1 MSSLY
6 ELKGQYLELLSMME
20 EGADEKTIKDTLEGI
35 EGEIE
40 VKADNYAR
48 IIRQLESDANGLK
61 TEIERMT
68 DRKRALENHV
78 SYLKNNLQDAMILTG
93 KEKFKTDLFSF
104 NIQSNPA
111 SVVIDDPT
119 SIPAEFLIPQEPKVD
134 KKSIK
139 EYLKD
144 NEANWCHLDQ
154 SRSLRIR

>member
-1 MSSLY
+1 MASLY

-20 EGADEKTIKDTLEGI
+20 EGADEETIKDTLEGI

-93 KEKFKTDLFSF
+93 KEKFKTELFSF
-104 NIQSNPA
+104 GIQSNPA

-154 SRSLRIR
+154 TRSLRIR

>member
-1 MSSLY
+1 MASLY

-20 EGADEKTIKDTLEGI
+20 EGADEEVIKDTLESL

-48 IIRQLESDANGLK
+48 IIRQLESDTNGLK

-68 DRKRALENHV
+68 DRKRVLENHI

-104 NIQSNPA
+104 GIQANPA
-111 SVVIDDPT
+111 SVIIDDPT
-119 SIPAEFLIPQEPKVD
+119 SIPSQFLIPQEPKVD

-139 EYLKD
+139 EFLKD
-144 NEANWCHLDQ
+144 NDANWCHLEQ
-154 SRSLRIR
+154 SRGLRIR

>member
-1 MSSLY
+1 MKSLY

-20 EGADEKTIKDTLEGI
+20 EGADEETIKDTLEGI

-93 KEKFKTDLFSF
+93 KEKFKTELFSF
-104 NIQSNPA
+104 GIQSNPA

-144 NEANWCHLDQ
+144 NEANWCHLEQ
-154 SRSLRIR
+154 SRSIRIR

>member
-1 MSSLY
+1 MKSLY

-20 EGADEKTIKDTLEGI
+20 EGADEETIKDTLEGI

-93 KEKFKTDLFSF
+93 KEKFKTELFSF
-104 NIQSNPA
+104 GIQNNVP

-119 SIPAEFLIPQEPKVD
+119 SIPSEFLIPQEPKVD
-134 KKSIK
+134 KKSMKDFLK
-139 EYLKD
+139 E
-144 NEANWCHLDQ
+144 NQASWGHLDQ
-154 SRSLRIR
+154 TRSLRIR

>member
-20 EGADEKTIKDTLEGI
+20 EGADEETIKDTLEGI

-93 KEKFKTDLFSF
+93 KEKFKTELFSF
-104 NIQSNPA
+104 GIQNNVP

-119 SIPAEFLIPQEPKVD
+119 SIPTEFLIQQEPKVD
-134 KKSIK
+134 KKAIK
-139 EYLKD
+139 EYLKNND
-144 NEANWCHLDQ
+144 VSWSHLEQ
-154 SRSLRIR
+154 TRSLRIR

>member
-1 MSSLY
+1 MASLY

-20 EGADEKTIKDTLEGI
+20 EGADEETIKDTLEGI

-93 KEKFKTDLFSF
+93 KEKFKTELFSF
-104 NIQSNPA
+104 GIQNNPA

-144 NEANWCHLDQ
+144 NDANWCHLEQ
-154 SRSLRIR
+154 SRGLRIR

>member
-20 EGADEKTIKDTLEGI
+20 EGADEETIKDTLEGI

-93 KEKFKTDLFSF
+93 KEKFKTELFSF

-144 NEANWCHLDQ
+144 NEANWCHLEQ
-154 SRSLRIR
+154 SRGLRIR

>member
-20 EGADEKTIKDTLEGI
+20 EGADEETIKDTLEGI

-93 KEKFKTDLFSF
+93 KEKFKTELFSF
-104 NIQSNPA
+104 GIQNNPA

-139 EYLKD
+139 EFLKD
-144 NEANWCHLDQ
+144 NDANWCHLEQ
-154 SRSLRIR
+154 SRSIRIR

>member
-20 EGADEKTIKDTLEGI
+20 EGADEETIKDTLEGI

-93 KEKFKTDLFSF
+93 KEKFKTELFSF
-104 NIQSNPA
+104 GIQNNVP

-139 EYLKD
+139 EFLKD
-144 NEANWCHLDQ
+144 NEANWCHLEQ
-154 SRSLRIR
+154 SRGLRIR

>member
-61 TEIERMT
+61 TEIERMI
-68 DRKRALENHV
+68 DRKRALENRV

-93 KEKFKTDLFSF
+93 KEKFKTELFSF
-104 NIQSNPA
+104 RIQNNPA
-111 SVVIDDPT
+111 FVVIDDPT

-139 EYLKD
+139 EFLKD
-144 NEANWCHLDQ
+144 NDANWCHLDQ
-154 SRSLRIR
+154 TRSLRIR

>member
-1 MSSLY
+1 MASLY

-20 EGADEKTIKDTLEGI
+20 EGADEETIKDTLEGI

-93 KEKFKTDLFSF
+93 KEKFKTELFSF
-104 NIQSNPA
+104 GIQNNPA

-139 EYLKD
+139 EFLKD
-144 NEANWCHLDQ
+144 NDANWCHLEQ
-154 SRSLRIR
+154 SRSIRIR

>member
-1 MSSLY
+1 MASLY

-20 EGADEKTIKDTLEGI
+20 EGADEETIKDTLEGI

-93 KEKFKTDLFSF
+93 KEKFKTELFSF

-139 EYLKD
+139 EFLKD
-144 NEANWCHLDQ
+144 NDANWCHLEQ
-154 SRSLRIR
+154 SRGLRIR

>member
-1 MSSLY
+1 MASLY

-20 EGADEKTIKDTLEGI
+20 EGADEETIKDTLEGI

-93 KEKFKTDLFSF
+93 KEKFKTELFSF
-104 NIQSNPA
+104 GIQNNPA

-119 SIPAEFLIPQEPKVD
+119 SIPSQFLIPQEPKVD

-144 NEANWCHLDQ
+144 NDANWCHLEQ
-154 SRSLRIR
+154 SRGLRIR

>member
-1 MSSLY
+1 MASLY

-20 EGADEKTIKDTLEGI
+20 EGADEETIKDTLEGI

-68 DRKRALENHV
+68 DRKKALENHV

-93 KEKFKTDLFSF
+93 KEKFKTELFSF
-104 NIQSNPA
+104 GIQNNPA

-119 SIPAEFLIPQEPKVD
+119 SIPSQFLIPQEPKVD

-144 NEANWCHLDQ
+144 NDANWCHLEQ
-154 SRSLRIR
+154 SRGLRIR

>member
-1 MSSLY
+1 MKSLY

-20 EGADEKTIKDTLEGI
+20 EGADEETIKDTLEGI

-68 DRKRALENHV
+68 DRKIALENHV

-93 KEKFKTDLFSF
+93 KEKFKTELFSF
-104 NIQSNPA
+104 GIQNNVP

-144 NEANWCHLDQ
+144 NEANWCHLEQ
-154 SRSLRIR
+154 SRSIRIR

>member
-20 EGADEKTIKDTLEGI
+20 EGADEETIKDTLEGI

-93 KEKFKTDLFSF
+93 KEKFKTELFSF
-104 NIQSNPA
+104 GIQNNPA

-144 NEANWCHLDQ
+144 NDANWCHLEQ
-154 SRSLRIR
+154 SRGLRIR

>member
-20 EGADEKTIKDTLEGI
+20 EGADEETIKDTLEGI

-93 KEKFKTDLFSF
+93 KEKFKTELFSF
-104 NIQSNPA
+104 GIQNNVP

-144 NEANWCHLDQ
+144 NEANWCHLEQ
-154 SRSLRIR
+154 SRGLRIR

>member
-20 EGADEKTIKDTLEGI
+20 EGADEETIKDTLEGI

-93 KEKFKTDLFSF
+93 KEKFKTELFSF
-104 NIQSNPA
+104 GIQNNVP

-144 NEANWCHLDQ
+144 NEANWCHLEQ
-154 SRSLRIR
+154 SRSIRIR

>member
-1 MSSLY
+1 MASLY

-20 EGADEKTIKDTLEGI
+20 EGADEETIKDTLEGI

-104 NIQSNPA
+104 GIQANPA

-144 NEANWCHLDQ
+144 NEANWCHLEQ
-154 SRSLRIR
+154 SRSIRIR

>member
-20 EGADEKTIKDTLEGI
+20 EGADEETIKDTLEGI

-93 KEKFKTDLFSF
+93 KEKFKTELFSF
-104 NIQSNPA
+104 GIQNNVP

-134 KKSIK
+134 KKAIK

-144 NEANWCHLDQ
+144 NEASWSHLEVN
-154 SRSLRIR
+154 RGLRIR

>member
-1 MSSLY
+1 MTSLY

-20 EGADEKTIKDTLEGI
+20 EGADEETIKDTLEGI

-93 KEKFKTDLFSF
+93 KEKFKTELFSF
-104 NIQSNPA
+104 GIQNNPA

-139 EYLKD
+139 EFLKD
-144 NEANWCHLDQ
+144 NDANWCHLEQ
-154 SRSLRIR
+154 SRSIRIR